1 MLEERYHMRFYR
13 IDNYNEFQIKKTHET
28 VLLPSNEKRQ
38 EVARKQAIAITII
51 ILSVRLAM
59 ITTTNNNKLI
69 EQTSHF
75 IESNST
81 SNTRVAPTQ

>member
-1 MLEERYHMRFYR
+1 MRFYR

-51 ILSVRLAM
+51 KLSVRLAM
-59 ITTTNNNKLI
+59 ITTTNNK
-69 EQTSHF
+69 
-75 IESNST
+75 
-81 SNTRVAPTQ
+81 

>member
-1 MLEERYHMRFYR
+1 MRFYR

-51 ILSVRLAM
+51 
-59 ITTTNNNKLI
+59 K
-69 EQTSHF
+69 
-75 IESNST
+75 
-81 SNTRVAPTQ
+81 